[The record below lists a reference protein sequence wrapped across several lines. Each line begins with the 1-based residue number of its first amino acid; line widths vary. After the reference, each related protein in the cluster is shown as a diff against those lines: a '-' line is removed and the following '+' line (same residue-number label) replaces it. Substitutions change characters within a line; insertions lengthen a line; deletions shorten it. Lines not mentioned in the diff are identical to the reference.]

1 MKTTTPT
8 SNDVS
13 SPSSSSND
21 PRHPQGPT
29 FTMDRVKTM
38 FSCLS
43 SADAEPA
50 AELCALY
57 LSGSLSSDLFED
69 HPMGS
74 GSSSSGSSSP
84 LDNPL
89 ATSNNNNSSSSVP
102 VSPSGPR
109 AGQKR
114 SSVKRRKNCKLNH
127 KVDGNRHRA
136 GEFYFPFTFPLI
148 SNSHFSTEIENESE
162 ESMHFFPTVGPSP
175 SSDQN
180 AEKTEETPSPSKSS
194 NGSGNGSPQQQFDG
208 TLATLSGHLLVSGGS
223 GGGETH
229 TVCNNKLVHWHY
241 CKQHTHTSEHTRA

>member
-136 GEFYFPFTFPLI
+136 GEFYFQFTFPLI
-148 SNSHFSTEIENESE
+148 SNTYFCTKTENESE

-194 NGSGNGSPQQQFDG
+194 NGSGSPQQQFDG
-208 TLATLSGHLLVSGGS
+208 TLATLSGHLLVSGGGGGG
-223 GGGETH
+223 GGGETF

-241 CKQHTHTSEHTRA
+241 CKQHTHK